1 MTPAPATRFLGGG
14 NANRAP
20 HALGSGTEAATPA
33 VSNRPLD
40 LITLATSYADT
51 VGAVELA
58 KAKLAEAEAK
68 SMSATELLTYR
79 AAIASAQRKEKLLRR
94 IAEVATAGAKQQYE
108 RAVQLYRTGAISAEE
123 ISDVKSR
130 LEILE
135 QILNTR
141 DDAAPE
147 GGGGSKP

>member
-1 MTPAPATRFLGGG
+1 M
-14 NANRAP
+14 P
-20 HALGSGTEAATPA
+20 HALGGRVEATTPA

-51 VGAVELA
+51 VGTVELA

-68 SMSATELLTYR
+68 SMSATELLPYR

-94 IAEVATAGAKQQYE
+94 IAEVATAGAKQEYQ
-108 RAVQLYRTGAISAEE
+108 RSVRLHQVGAVAADEM
-123 ISDVKSR
+123 SDVKSR

-135 QILNTR
+135 QILNAR
-141 DDAAPE
+141 DDAAPA
-147 GGGGSKP
+147 GGGDAVPKP